1 MSGKNEIKLLQCA
14 AKGDSAGV
22 KSCIKKGGVDI
33 NCTDEQQRTPLHL
46 LVKVCTRVIMPCHT
60 HPPHFE
66 SSHHTH
72 QPNPTLHP
80 TLLVIVLGIGSWC
93 LLANVFCRV
102 ERKRSSHSFLNSK
115 PMYEHKT
122 VTRTLHC
129 IMRLSMASMS
139 FAMSCAANSHLVLDH
154 DTHAHTRTLSRSLA
168 LSRSLTLS

>member
-66 SSHHTH
+66 SSSTKSYPPPYSSCHCAWHWF
-72 QPNPTLHP
+72 
-80 TLLVIVLGIGSWC
+80 VVFAGKC
-93 LLANVFCRV
+93 LLQSGKEKIIPFLLEFKANVRAQDSNKNTPLHYAAQYGFDVICDELCR
-102 ERKRSSHSFLNSK
+102 K
-115 PMYEHKT
+115 
-122 VTRTLHC
+122 
-129 IMRLSMASMS
+129 
-139 FAMSCAANSHLVLDH
+139 
-154 DTHAHTRTLSRSLA
+154 
-168 LSRSLTLS
+168 LTPGT